1 MVNRIELDF
10 VKNLH
15 RVGKSLRHILEDL
28 VHLLRRF
35 KPLLLGVVHSRLA
48 ETLLHRHAYQPVM
61 CLGILLVCE
70 MHIICGHHFYAMLLT
85 HLEQEVIH
93 FNLKRIC
100 VAVGI
105 FLKCKMPLEFKVII
119 IAKSLFIPKN
129 PFLGRLQVVM
139 NHKLRHISTYASRTH
154 YQPFGMESKLL
165 TVCARLI
172 IVTVSPCLAHEFNKV
187 VITLIVFAR
196 TIRCVPLSL
205 FVFPVGH
212 LLRHIHFTADNR
224 LELLFIGLSSVLF
237 YSHNYRTP

>member
-1 MVNRIELDF
+1 
-10 VKNLH
+10 
-15 RVGKSLRHILEDL
+15 
-28 VHLLRRF
+28 
-35 KPLLLGVVHSRLA
+35 
-48 ETLLHRHAYQPVM
+48 M

-172 IVTVSPCLAHEFNKV
+172 IVAVSPCLAHEFNKV
-187 VITLIVFAR
+187 VITLIVFCKNNKMRA
-196 TIRCVPLSL
+196 VVA

-212 LLRHIHFTADNR
+212 LLPGHIHFTADNR

-237 YSHNYRTP
+237 IHIIIELLDAKHIAMVSKGNALHSVADSLVDKFRNRCLPVKKAILRVDV